1 MYIVGKTRDLSEL
14 KNVDSAF
21 KPDRASIAIL
31 CIDDQGL
38 EYESIIR
45 NHGFNIKVLN
55 DIEDIKAVSDYPVV
69 ICDIKGIG
77 KIFGSK
83 YEGGHIIQEIK
94 SKYPEKVVIAYTGQQ
109 FDATYN
115 KFFSLADFT
124 LTKDVDSD
132 AWVALLDQTIDKV
145 ISPIEQWKRMRAF
158 LIDKEVPLETVFKLE
173 QQFIEA
179 VINKDKSKFAKQS
192 TIKTL
197 NGDIRAVITSFIS
210 SILFKMVFG
219 S

>member
-1 MYIVGKTRDLSEL
+1 MFIMGKTRDLSEL

-21 KPDRASIAIL
+21 KPDRAAIAIL

-132 AWVALLDQTIDKV
+132 AWVSLLDQTIDKV